1 MSLRAQVD
9 EFCKNATGLGKK
21 IEKLEAEVKT
31 LKEKLKAPAKTRKA
45 KVVAEPAKAEPKK
58 TRKVKVVVAEP
69 VNAEPKKTR
78 KVTTVVAEPVKAP
91 VRKLTEEEKGQR
103 RRERAV
109 TKELEKRQAL
119 GLPPI

>member
-58 TRKVKVVVAEP
+58 TRKAKVVVA
-69 VNAEPKKTR
+69 
-78 KVTTVVAEPVKAP
+78 AEPVTVPAKAP
-91 VRKLTEEEKGQR
+91 VRKLTEEA
-103 RRERAV
+103 RESSYQGA
-109 TKELEKRQAL
+109 
-119 GLPPI
+119 

>member
-31 LKEKLKAPAKTRKA
+31 LKEKLKGAPKAAPKKTRKA
-45 KVVAEPAKAEPKK
+45 KVVA
-58 TRKVKVVVAEP
+58 TEP

-78 KVTTVVAEPVKAP
+78 KAKVVAAEPAKAP
-91 VRKLTEEEKGQR
+91 VRKLTEEMKGQR
-103 RRERAV
+103 MREKAV

-119 GLPPI
+119 GLPPL

>member
-58 TRKVKVVVAEP
+58 TRKAKVVAAEP
-69 VNAEPKKTR
+69 VTAP
-78 KVTTVVAEPVKAP
+78 AKAP

-119 GLPPI
+119 GLPPL

>member
-45 KVVAEPAKAEPKK
+45 KVVA
-58 TRKVKVVVAEP
+58 AEP
-69 VNAEPKKTR
+69 VKAP
-78 KVTTVVAEPVKAP
+78 AKAP
-91 VRKLTEEEKGQR
+91 VRKLTEEMKGQR
-103 RRERAV
+103 MRERAV

-119 GLPPI
+119 GLPPL

>member
-58 TRKVKVVVAEP
+58 TRKVKVVTAEP
-69 VNAEPKKTR
+69 A
-78 KVTTVVAEPVKAP
+78 KAP
-91 VRKLTEEEKGQR
+91 VRKLTEEMKGQR
-103 RRERAV
+103 MREKAV

-119 GLPPI
+119 GLPPL